1 MKEEKQLTQ
10 SARDYAVYVGD
21 VALDEYYR
29 TPRWPSVADKV
40 EVQTLEAIPGGMIA
54 NAACVYAALG
64 NQVKFCTVL
73 RHSPIT
79 ELLLKDP
86 CDLILQVPWQYR
98 DCFEEQEGKHCRR
111 LAAVIAHVI

>member
-64 NQVKFCTVL
+64 NQVGNRLWAATG
-73 RHSPIT
+73 
-79 ELLLKDP
+79 P
-86 CDLILQVPWQYR
+86 CW
-98 DCFEEQEGKHCRR
+98 KHP
-111 LAAVIAHVI
+111 AWMFP

>member
-79 ELLLKDP
+79 ELLLKDLEASGVDVSMTIYD
-86 CDLILQVPWQYR
+86 DLYT
-98 DCFEEQEGKHCRR
+98 DAACRHHR
-111 LAAVIAHVI
+111 FYTGTV